1 MNAFMGSFPPP
12 LGQVLRENLW
22 KDSSSALCIEV
33 RNPFVDETVVIKM
46 AAAVDGTAVTVEVT
60 KAETV
65 DRSTGS
71 VATAAVL
78 IGSAMNSSLE
88 TMLLPGLVVVSIVD
102 ADRVVARVVIVVIA
116 TELFENGG

>member
-22 KDSSSALCIEV
+22 KDSSSALCIVV
-33 RNPFVDETVVIKM
+33 RNTFADETVVVKM
-46 AAAVDGTAVTVEVT
+46 AAAVDGTAVIVEVT

-88 TMLLPGLVVVSIVD
+88 TMLPGLVVVSIVD
-102 ADRVVARVVIVVIA
+102 AERVVARVVIVVLA